1 LTGSKLKSAIAVVAA
16 VLAGLVLLPVSY
28 LLTPQ
33 PNQNPLPMPVPSVES
48 QIFAASLWI
57 GFAVL
62 VSVSA
67 VGVFVLV
74 QRVGKR
80 NRSSV

>member
-1 LTGSKLKSAIAVVAA
+1 MTAPKLKSVVAIAAA
-16 VLAGLVLLPVSY
+16 VLLGLVLLPISY

-48 QIFAASLWI
+48 QIFSASLWI

-62 VSVSA
+62 VSFSA

-74 QRVGKR
+74 QRAGKR
-80 NRSSV
+80 NKSSV

>member
-1 LTGSKLKSAIAVVAA
+1 LSGPKLKSVIAVAAA
-16 VLAGLVLLPVSY
+16 VLAGLLLLPVSY

-33 PNQNPLPMPVPSVES
+33 SNQNPLPMPVPSVES

-62 VSVSA
+62 ISVSA
-67 VGVFVLV
+67 VGMFVLV

-80 NRSSV
+80 NKNSV

>member
-1 LTGSKLKSAIAVVAA
+1 VTGLKLKSAIAVAAA
-16 VLAGLVLLPVSY
+16 VLVGLVLLPVSY

-48 QIFAASLWI
+48 QIFSASLWM

-67 VGVFVLV
+67 VGVFVLA
-74 QRVGKR
+74 QKAGKR
-80 NRSSV
+80 HKSSI

>member
-1 LTGSKLKSAIAVVAA
+1 MIRPKLKPVIAVVAA

-48 QIFAASLWI
+48 QIFSATLWI
-57 GFAVL
+57 GLAVL
-62 VSVSA
+62 VSVST
-67 VGVFVLV
+67 VGMFVLV
-74 QRVGKR
+74 QRIGKR
-80 NRSSV
+80 HKSSV

>member
-1 LTGSKLKSAIAVVAA
+1 MVGSKLKSVVAVAAA
-16 VLAGLVLLPVSY
+16 VLLGLLLLPVSD

-33 PNQNPLPMPVPSVES
+33 SNQNPLPMPVPSAES
-48 QIFAASLWI
+48 QIFAASFWM